1 MRTWIFQ
8 LLQGSVCLNAF
19 CHMSYIPRCVFY
31 ETSQRCLS
39 PRLKVPWVPEMRG
52 FRSPS
57 SLYFRGASARGRHRS
72 FPPQANDN
80 RTFDTQTRFNQYQS
94 INNYLPTLT
103 SKSTSARSKYE
114 RALRMIRSIALYIQ
128 LYRNVR
134 LC

>member
-19 CHMSYIPRCVFY
+19 CHMAYIPRCVFY

-39 PRLKVPWVPEMRG
+39 PWLKVPRVPEMRG

-57 SLYFRGASARGRHRS
+57 SLYFCGASDCGRHRS

-114 RALRMIRSIALYIQ
+114 RALRMIRSIALYSQ

>member
-19 CHMSYIPRCVFY
+19 CHMAYIPRCVFY

-39 PRLKVPWVPEMRG
+39 PWLKVPWVPEMRG

-57 SLYFRGASARGRHRS
+57 SLYFAALRPAADTEVSRHRRMITELLVPRLGS
-72 FPPQANDN
+72 ININ
-80 RTFDTQTRFNQYQS
+80 QS
-94 INNYLPTLT
+94 IIYLPTLT

-114 RALRMIRSIALYIQ
+114 RALRMIRSIALYSQ
-128 LYRNVR
+128 LYRNAR
-134 LC
+134 LN